1 MSNILHNYS
10 LKNYNTFGIPAKA
23 KYFTSFSSEEELIDL
38 LKNNLCKTEPLFIL
52 GGGSNILLTQDFEGI
67 VLANNIK
74 GINII
79 SENEHNTSIAVGAGE
94 VWHDFVLWSINKNLS
109 GIENLALIPGLVGA
123 SPMQNIG
130 AYGTEVKDV
139 ITKVSY
145 IEIETG
151 LKKEIRNRECNFGY
165 RNSIFKE
172 ELKGQVVITEV
183 VYKLSK
189 TPLNNIKYGAITEEL
204 KRLKKE
210 PSPASIT
217 QAVINIRSS
226 KLPDPKVLGNSGSF
240 FKNPII
246 ETSKFE
252 ELKKEFPEMVGY
264 TISETKTKIAAGWL
278 IDNAGLKGY
287 RKADAGVHKN
297 QALVLVN
304 YGNASGT
311 EIINL
316 AKKVQQKVKEK
327 YGISI
332 EPEVNIL

>member
-1 MSNILHNYS
+1 MSNILHKYS
-10 LKNYNTFGIPAKA
+10 LKNYNTFGIAAKA
-23 KYFTSFSSEEELIDL
+23 KYFASFSSEAELTAL
-38 LKNNLCKTEPLFIL
+38 LKNNICKTEPLFIL

-74 GINII
+74 GIDVI
-79 SENEHNTSIAVGAGE
+79 SEDEQSISIEVGAGE
-94 VWHDFVLWSINKNLS
+94 VWHDFVLWSINQNLS

-151 LKKEIRNRECNFGY
+151 LQKEITTSECNFGY

-172 ELKGQVVITEV
+172 ELRGKVVITKV

-204 KRLKKE
+204 KRLKKQ
-210 PSPASIT
+210 PSPASIA

-246 ETSKFE
+246 KTSQFE
-252 ELKKEFPEMVGY
+252 EMKKEFPEMVGY
-264 TISETKTKIAAGWL
+264 TISESKTKIAAGWL

-287 RKADAGVHKN
+287 RKADAGVHEN

-304 YGNASGT
+304 YGNATGT

-316 AKKVQQKVKEK
+316 AKEVQQKVKEK

>member
-1 MSNILHNYS
+1 MSNILQNYC
-10 LKNYNTFGIPAKA
+10 LKNYNTFGIAAKA
-23 KYFTSFSSEEELIDL
+23 KYFASFSSEAELTAL
-38 LKNNLCKTEPLFIL
+38 LRNNICKTEALFIL

-74 GINII
+74 GIDVI
-79 SENEHNTSIAVGAGE
+79 SEDEQSISIEVGAGE
-94 VWHDFVLWSINKNLS
+94 VWHDFVLWSINQNLS

-151 LKKEIRNRECNFGY
+151 LQKEITTSECNFGY

-172 ELKGQVVITEV
+172 ELRGKVVITKV

-204 KRLKKE
+204 KRLKKQ
-210 PSPASIT
+210 PSPASIA

-246 ETSKFE
+246 KTSQFE
-252 ELKKEFPEMVGY
+252 EMKKEFPEMVGY
-264 TISETKTKIAAGWL
+264 TISESKTKIAAGWL

-304 YGNASGT
+304 YGNATGT

-316 AKKVQQKVKEK
+316 AKEVQQKVKEK

>member
-1 MSNILHNYS
+1 MSNILQNYC
-10 LKNYNTFGIPAKA
+10 LKNYNTFGIAAKA
-23 KYFTSFSSEEELIDL
+23 KYFASFSSEAELTAL
-38 LKNNLCKTEPLFIL
+38 LKNNICKTEPLFIL
-52 GGGSNILLTQDFEGI
+52 GGGSNILLTQDFKGI

-74 GINII
+74 GIDVI
-79 SENEHNTSIAVGAGE
+79 SEDEQSTSIAVGAGE
-94 VWHDFVLWSINKNLS
+94 VWHDFVLWSINQNLS

-151 LKKEIRNRECNFGY
+151 LQKEITTSECNFGY

-172 ELKGQVVITEV
+172 ELRGKVVITKV
-183 VYKLSK
+183 VYKLNK

-204 KRLKKE
+204 KRLKKQ
-210 PSPASIT
+210 PSPASIA

-246 ETSKFE
+246 KTSQFE
-252 ELKKEFPEMVGY
+252 EMKKEFPEMVGY
-264 TISETKTKIAAGWL
+264 TISESKTKIAAGWL

-304 YGNASGT
+304 YGNATGT

-316 AKKVQQKVKEK
+316 AKEVQQKVKEK

>member
-1 MSNILHNYS
+1 MSNIQEDYC
-10 LKNYNTFGIPAKA
+10 LKNHNTFGIDASA
-23 KYFTSFSSEEELIDL
+23 KYFASFSSESELIAL
-38 LKNNLCKTEPLFIL
+38 LRNKICKTEPLFIL

-67 VLANNIK
+67 VLANDIK
-74 GINII
+74 GIDIAYEDEQ
-79 SENEHNTSIAVGAGE
+79 SVSITVGAGE
-94 VWHDFVLWSINKNLS
+94 VWHDFVLWSINQNLS
-109 GIENLALIPGLVGA
+109 GIENLALIPGLIGA

-151 LKKEIRNRECNFGY
+151 TKKEITNKECKFGY

-172 ELKGQVVITEV
+172 ELKGKVVITQV
-183 VYKLSK
+183 VYQLSK

-204 KRLKKE
+204 KLLKKE
-210 PSPASIT
+210 ASPSSIA

-246 ETSKFE
+246 ETSEFE
-252 ELKKEFPEMVGY
+252 KLKKEFPEMVGY
-264 TISETKTKIAAGWL
+264 TISESKTKIAAGWL

-316 AKKVQQKVKEK
+316 AKEVQQRVKDK
-327 YGISI
+327 YGINLD
-332 EPEVNIL
+332 PEVNIL